1 MKLLVTGVSGQ
12 VGSEVYNLSGHQ
24 NYGTYFVHK
33 PKNQKDTFLKMDIRD
48 RLKIFDIVKKIKPDW
63 IVHCAAAT
71 NVDWCETDKDQA
83 WEMNVGGTKNLVDAS
98 KEVNSKF
105 LYISTDYVFDGS
117 RGNYKETDKTN
128 PINFYGKTKLE
139 GELHVKNLENYLI
152 MRTSHVVSPKSDKFV
167 WILEKLKSGRVEI
180 AYDMIS
186 SPTLASELAEAILK
200 SIKKELNGVYHSAG
214 NECISRYDFAKKVAK
229 VFDYE
234 ESEIKPIKM
243 QDLDFIAKRPQN
255 SSLDISKILK
265 EGINFSN
272 VNDSLERLKTQIN
285 SSGI

>member
-48 RLKIFDIVKKIKPDW
+48 RQKIFDIVKKIKPDW
-63 IVHCAAAT
+63 IVHCATAT

-139 GELHVKNLENYLI
+139 GELYVKNLENYLI

-243 QDLDFIAKRPQN
+243 QDLNFIAKRPQN
-255 SSLDISKILK
+255 SSLDISKILN
-265 EGINFSN
+265 EGIKFSN
-272 VNDSLERLKTQIN
+272 VKNSLKILKTQMN
-285 SSGI
+285 SSST